1 MPVIHPSSYRP
12 PRLLANPHVQMIL
25 ANQLRFL
32 PPAVLQR
39 ERIHTPDGDFLD
51 LDWSCTGA
59 RRAAVICHGLEGHS
73 RRPYV
78 RGMTRALNRAGWD
91 VCAMNY
97 RGCSGEPNRKPQL
110 YHSGAT
116 EDLDTVVRH
125 VRAAGTY
132 ETLALVGFSLG
143 GNLVLK
149 YLGEQGSHARGWI
162 RGAVAFS
169 APCDLTAS
177 ARAISRPENRLYLQR
192 FLKMLRRKIEAK
204 ERLYPGLI
212 SSDGYDTIRSF
223 QDFDNRY
230 TAPLHGFRDAWDYY
244 RRASSKPLLERIAVP
259 TLIVNAQDDPFL
271 APDCFP
277 FREAGRNPHLFLE
290 APERGSHVGFFDA
303 NGGGIIWS
311 ERRAVAFLS
320 EP

>member
-12 PRLLANPHVQMIL
+12 PRWVANPHVQMIL
-25 ANQLRFL
+25 ANQLRFV
-32 PPAVLQR
+32 PPLAYER
-39 ERIHTPDGDFLD
+39 ERIRTPDGDFLD
-51 LDWSCTGA
+51 LDWTRVGS

-78 RGMTRALNRAGWD
+78 IGMARALNKAGWD

-97 RGCSGEPNRKPQL
+97 RGCSGEPNLKPQL

-125 VRAAGTY
+125 LLKVHRY
-132 ETLALVGFSLG
+132 EPPALVGFSLG

-149 YLGEQGSHARGWI
+149 YAGELGSEARGRI
-162 RGAVAFS
+162 RAVAAFS

-177 ARAISRPENRLYLQR
+177 ARAISRPENRLYLKR

-204 ERLYPGLI
+204 ERLYPDLI
-212 SSDGYDTIRSF
+212 SSEGYDAIRSF
-223 QDFDNRY
+223 EDFDNRY

-244 RRASSKPLLERIAVP
+244 RRASSKPFLERIAVP

-271 APDCFP
+271 APECFP
-277 FREAGRNPHLFLE
+277 FREAYRNPHVLLE
-290 APERGSHVGFFDA
+290 APQRGSHVGFYES
-303 NGGGIIWS
+303 NGDGTIWS
-311 ERRAVAFLS
+311 ERRTVTFLGD
-320 EP
+320 E

>member
-1 MPVIHPSSYRP
+1 MT
-12 PRLLANPHVQMIL
+12 NPHVQMIL
-25 ANQLRFL
+25 ANQLRFV
-32 PPAVLQR
+32 PPVAYER
-39 ERIHTPDGDFLD
+39 ERIPTPDGDFLD
-51 LDWSCTGA
+51 LDWTRVGS

-78 RGMTRALNRAGWD
+78 IGMARALTSAGWD

-125 VRAAGTY
+125 VRSTKRY
-132 ETLALVGFSLG
+132 DSVCLVGFSLG

-149 YLGEQGSHARGWI
+149 YAGELGPEARSRI
-162 RGAVAFS
+162 RAVAAFS

-177 ARAISRPENRLYLQR
+177 ARAISRPENRPYLKR
-192 FLKMLRRKIEAK
+192 FLKMLRQKIEAK
-204 ERLYPGLI
+204 ERLYPDLI
-212 SSDGYDTIRSF
+212 RSEGYDSIRSF
-223 QDFDNRY
+223 EDFDNRY

-244 RRASSKPLLERIAVP
+244 RRASSKPLLERISVP
-259 TLIVNAQDDPFL
+259 TLIVNAKDDPFL
-271 APDCFP
+271 APECFP
-277 FREAGRNPHLFLE
+277 FEAAYRNPFLHLE
-290 APERGSHVGFFDA
+290 APDKGSHVGFVERNHDGTF
-303 NGGGIIWS
+303 WS

-320 EP
+320 DG